1 MLSSTPRP
9 VLMRRV
15 EFALLGAGGLFLV
28 LGWGIGHAEWARAV
42 GWLLAGFGF
51 AIEMV
56 HGHVRKVGALP
67 AEEPEPRVSD
77 EAAPRTRSDPA

>member
-1 MLSSTPRP
+1 
-9 VLMRRV
+9 MRRV

-28 LGWGIGHAEWARAV
+28 LGWAIGHAEWARSV

-56 HGHVRKVGALP
+56 HGHVRKTAGAA

-77 EAAPRTRSDPA
+77 EPAPRTGSDPA